1 MRSFVYLKYGFW
13 SLEGETTLYH
23 IDIQN
28 KFSSKSLKAKNIQ
41 IQRGRNKS
49 EGNTVQIHFLRV
61 LIGNNLI
68 QFGHIRTAII
78 VKLAPDTTSFRKVFE
93 NHRFEAKKVKILHIK
108 WQYFT
113 ESRLTFYCGAPA
125 HQSFKQRLA
134 KISQSWLKAPTKHF

>member
-1 MRSFVYLKYGFW
+1 MAVDHWKGKPLYTRSIRQFF
-13 SLEGETTLYH
+13 TIPALYH

-28 KFSSKSLKAKNIQ
+28 KFSNKSLKAKNIQ

-49 EGNTVQIHFLRV
+49 GGNTVQIHFLRV

-93 NHRFEAKKVKILHIK
+93 NHCFEAKK
-108 WQYFT
+108 
-113 ESRLTFYCGAPA
+113 
-125 HQSFKQRLA
+125 
-134 KISQSWLKAPTKHF
+134 

>member
-1 MRSFVYLKYGFW
+1 MK
-13 SLEGETTLYH
+13 GETLYN

-28 KFSSKSLKAKNIQ
+28 RFSNKSLIKAKYIQ

-93 NHRFEAKKVKILHIK
+93 NHRFEAKKVKILRIK
-108 WQYFT
+108 LQYFT
-113 ESRLTFYCGAPA
+113 ESRLTFYCGPPA
-125 HQSFKQRLA
+125 H
-134 KISQSWLKAPTKHF
+134 

>member
-1 MRSFVYLKYGFW
+1 MP
-13 SLEGETTLYH
+13 LYN

-28 KFSSKSLKAKNIQ
+28 RFSNKSLIKAKNIQ

-49 EGNTVQIHFLRV
+49 EGNTVQIHFLWV

-93 NHRFEAKKVKILHIK
+93 NHRFEAKKSKNIK

-125 HQSFKQRLA
+125 H
-134 KISQSWLKAPTKHF
+134 

>member
-1 MRSFVYLKYGFW
+1 M
-13 SLEGETTLYH
+13 EGEILYN

-28 KFSSKSLKAKNIQ
+28 RFSNKSLIKAKNIQ

-68 QFGHIRTAII
+68 QFGHIKTAII
-78 VKLAPDTTSFRKVFE
+78 VKLAPDTTSFRKAFE
-93 NHRFEAKKVKILHIK
+93 NHRFEAKKVKILRIK

-125 HQSFKQRLA
+125 H
-134 KISQSWLKAPTKHF
+134 

>member
-1 MRSFVYLKYGFW
+1 MK
-13 SLEGETTLYH
+13 GETLYN

-28 KFSSKSLKAKNIQ
+28 RFSNKSLIKAKYIQ

-78 VKLAPDTTSFRKVFE
+78 VKLAPDTTSFRKVFKI
-93 NHRFEAKKVKILHIK
+93 HRFEAKKVKMLRIK
-108 WQYFT
+108 
-113 ESRLTFYCGAPA
+113 
-125 HQSFKQRLA
+125 
-134 KISQSWLKAPTKHF
+134 

>member
-1 MRSFVYLKYGFW
+1 MAVDHWKGKPLY
-13 SLEGETTLYH
+13 TTLT

-28 KFSSKSLKAKNIQ
+28 KFSNKYSINIQ

-49 EGNTVQIHFLRV
+49 GGNTVQIHFLRV

-93 NHRFEAKKVKILHIK
+93 NHCFEAKK
-108 WQYFT
+108 
-113 ESRLTFYCGAPA
+113 
-125 HQSFKQRLA
+125 
-134 KISQSWLKAPTKHF
+134 